1 MEKKKRLGEIFVES
15 GVLSEKTVERMLLVS
30 RRLNKRFGAVL
41 EDLGLIDGDELA
53 AALATQYACRVVSNF
68 AGYSYSAEL
77 LSTISVDV
85 AVQNNL
91 FPLKLDNKRLAL
103 AMADPTETR
112 VVRNISVNHGL
123 SITPF
128 IATRKEIYAA
138 ICKNYLQKEVCTSP
152 AQTVLVVEDDKLIG
166 TMFGDFLTRHG
177 YRVIFAADGLEAY
190 KAVLTEKPQV
200 VITDLFMPKLD
211 GYGLFDAL
219 RMVPELS
226 AIPVI
231 LITSSMHPEDE
242 VKAFERGFFDFIE
255 KPVREGTLITRVK
268 RALQVHERKY
278 MLT

>member
-112 VVRNISVNHGL
+112 VVRNISANHGL

-226 AIPVI
+226 SIPVI